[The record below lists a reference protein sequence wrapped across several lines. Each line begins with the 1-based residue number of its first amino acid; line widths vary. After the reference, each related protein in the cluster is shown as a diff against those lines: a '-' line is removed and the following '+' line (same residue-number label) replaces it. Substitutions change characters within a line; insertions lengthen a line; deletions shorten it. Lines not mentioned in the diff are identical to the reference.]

1 MNRAK
6 YWRDQS
12 GYTLIEVVIT
22 SALTLVVMS
31 ALTSVVLTSVR
42 AANTATG
49 RVEASSQIRNF
60 EYRAY
65 DDFAHSG
72 VPAASCSVSVPCS
85 TAPLVLSGPQWHS
98 SPPSASNY
106 QVTYT
111 WDGAS
116 FLDRQVAGDASIHL
130 LANAKAFSW
139 YLDDTPPKQTVV
151 VNLTVVVLG
160 YSESQTFRF
169 YPRLNP

>member
-106 QVTYT
+106 QV
-111 WDGAS
+111 
-116 FLDRQVAGDASIHL
+116 
-130 LANAKAFSW
+130 
-139 YLDDTPPKQTVV
+139 DDTPPKQTVV